1 MWVRPLPNAEWGLG
15 MGWGDG
21 RVWRSPAGIPLELAW
36 GNLAPALPAIRE
48 ADITSCDEQQ

>member
-1 MWVRPLPNAEWGLG
+1 